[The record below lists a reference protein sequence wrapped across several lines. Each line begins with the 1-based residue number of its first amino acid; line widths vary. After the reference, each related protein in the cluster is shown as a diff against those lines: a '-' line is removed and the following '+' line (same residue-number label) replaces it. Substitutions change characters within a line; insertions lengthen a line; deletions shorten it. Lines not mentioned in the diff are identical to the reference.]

1 MNRYLH
7 TAIQALWQSSGLDW
21 EFQRL
26 RDAAGRVMPSLFDG
40 AADPGCKHPYCVFM
54 QQGGFTQSRDSGHN
68 TSEKHEIRDVPL
80 EFRVHA
86 NTRRGYERTAKQV
99 AADLAD
105 LIMQTF
111 GGHPTAAKSP
121 AALALTH
128 GHVLLVQYQTDY
140 GMREGD
146 EEYAWVVSYLLR
158 VDMPLAISA

>member
-99 AADLAD
+99 AADLAE
-105 LIMQTF
+105 LVMRQF
-111 GGHPTAAKSP
+111 GGHPTQAP
-121 AALALTH
+121 AAFPTLAN
-128 GHVLLVQYQTDY
+128 GAVLLIQYQTDY
-140 GMREGD
+140 CVREGD
-146 EEYAWVVSYLLR
+146 EEFLWVVSYIFR
-158 VDMPLAISA
+158 ADMPLAIPA